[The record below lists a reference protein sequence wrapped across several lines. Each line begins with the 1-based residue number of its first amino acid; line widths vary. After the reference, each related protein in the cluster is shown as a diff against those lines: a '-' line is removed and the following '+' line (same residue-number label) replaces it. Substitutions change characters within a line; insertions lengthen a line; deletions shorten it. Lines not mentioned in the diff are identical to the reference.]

1 MLVSVKTAAEQ
12 LGVSR
17 ALLYKLVREKRIPA
31 VKFGDL
37 VRLDLAKIV
46 SALEIPVE
54 SEKSLSVYRTEGRK
68 KHR

>member
-54 SEKSLSVYRTEGRK
+54 SEKSLYRTEGRK